1 MAMNILPTQLLRMN
15 ARTNLF
21 CHSNMQTSITCG
33 APQSS
38 IVRPRRQDPSAGLL
52 RRRLTTMQHSTA
64 DDFKER
70 LYESLQ
76 GATLN
81 FPTVH
86 VGKHQSVYV
95 CGDPAGSVY
104 FIQSGQIK
112 LLMLSP
118 EGKECLL
125 AIHTPGDTFGELCL
139 AGSSPRQETATA
151 MEETTLKR
159 IPCARFLL
167 HLTNNSLVEGF
178 VQYLAIRVGD
188 QQQVIA
194 NLITADSEHRLGET
208 LLLLAN
214 KLGQPDSR
222 STRIEQKITHEE
234 LAEMVGTTR
243 PRITAFMLEFR
254 ALGLI
259 EISPESFLIIKKTKL
274 SAY

>member
-1 MAMNILPTQLLRMN
+1 
-15 ARTNLF
+15 
-21 CHSNMQTSITCG
+21 MQT
-33 APQSS
+33 
-38 IVRPRRQDPSAGLL
+38 
-52 RRRLTTMQHSTA
+52 LTT
-64 DDFKER
+64 DNFKER

-76 GATLN
+76 NATLN

-86 VGKHQSVYV
+86 VDKHRHVYV

-104 FIQSGQIK
+104 FIQAGQIK

-139 AGSSPRQETATA
+139 AGSRPSQETATA
-151 MEETTLKR
+151 MEETRLKR
-159 IPCARFLL
+159 IPCAQFFL

-178 VQYLAIRVGD
+178 VQYIATRVGD

-194 NLITADSEHRLGET
+194 NLITVDSEHRMGET

-214 KLGQPDSR
+214 KLGQPDPR

-234 LAEMVGTTR
+234 LSEMVGTTR
-243 PRITAFMLEFR
+243 PRITRFMLAFR

-259 EISPESFLIIKKTKL
+259 EITPEHFLIVKEQKL
-274 SAY
+274 ADYLADIA

>member
-1 MAMNILPTQLLRMN
+1 
-15 ARTNLF
+15 
-21 CHSNMQTSITCG
+21 MQ
-33 APQSS
+33 P
-38 IVRPRRQDPSAGLL
+38 
-52 RRRLTTMQHSTA
+52 LTTNN
-64 DDFKER
+64 FKQR

-76 GATLN
+76 NATLN

-86 VGKHQSVYV
+86 VDKHRHVYV

-139 AGSSPRQETATA
+139 AGARPRQETATA
-151 MEETTLKR
+151 MEDARLKR
-159 IPCARFLL
+159 IPCAQFFL

-178 VQYLAIRVGD
+178 VQYIATRVGD
-188 QQQVIA
+188 QQKVIA
-194 NLITADSEHRLGET
+194 NLITVDSEHRMGET

-222 STRIEQKITHEE
+222 GTRIEQKITHEE
-234 LAEMVGTTR
+234 LSEMVGTTR
-243 PRITAFMLEFR
+243 PRVTAFMQKFR
-254 ALGLI
+254 RLGLV
-259 EISPESFLIIKKTKL
+259 EISPEHFLIVKERKL
-274 SAY
+274 SDYLAQLNSTPVPG